1 MQTADIATLVRTL
14 DAVPT
19 ITVTFP
25 TAKKVSGLGLTSLW
39 KLAKEKR
46 IEIVRV
52 GRRTLITYRSLERLL
67 LPEPTETPQP
77 RRRGRPL
84 KRAAHQVRS

>member
-1 MQTADIATLVRTL
+1 MQTTDLRISAAAIARTADTVA
-14 DAVPT
+14 P

-25 TAKKVSGLGLTSLW
+25 TAKRLTGLGLTSLW

-52 GRRTLITYRSLERLL
+52 GRRTLITYRSLA
-67 LPEPTETPQP
+67 
-77 RRRGRPL
+77 
-84 KRAAHQVRS
+84 KIAFAHAD

>member
-1 MQTADIATLVRTL
+1 MQTADIATLVRTI

-25 TAKKVSGLGLTSLW
+25 IAKKVSGLGLTSLW

-67 LPEPTETPQP
+67 LPEQTETQQP
-77 RRRGRPL
+77 RRRGRPP
-84 KRAAHQVRS
+84 KGAANQVRS